1 VTGPTP
7 DLIADLQA
15 RGLVHD
21 HTDLAALA
29 KRLEEGPISVYF
41 GCDPT
46 ADSLHAGNLIGL
58 LNLRRFQLAGHRP
71 VALAGGATG
80 MIGDPSGRSDE
91 RNLLDEDTL
100 ATNMASI
107 KEQVARFVDFG
118 PGPNQ
123 AVLVDNLSWTGPM
136 TIIDFL
142 RDVGKHA
149 TVNQMVAKESVRTRM
164 EGEDGISFTE
174 FTYMLLQAN
183 DYWWLHENLA
193 VELQLGGSDQWGN
206 ITAGIDMVRRRSSH
220 AVHGLTWP
228 LITRSDGA
236 KFGKSTGDSIWLG
249 AHRTSPYRFFQYW
262 IQVDDRDVG
271 RFLAQLTLLPMDE
284 ITELLAEHEK
294 APERRTAQRRL
305 ADEVTTLVH
314 GAEEAATAKAASAV
328 LFGSPLEG
336 VTPATFAALAGE
348 VPTLTLDRSAFAGE
362 GADPVDLLVL
372 SGLSSSKGE
381 ARRTISQGGAYANG
395 ERLVEGSGV
404 GSGSLLHDRYLLLR
418 RGKRAYALVTTDG

>member
-1 VTGPTP
+1 VTGPAS

-29 KRLEEGPISVYF
+29 KRLGEGPISVYF

-46 ADSLHAGNLIGL
+46 ADSLHTGNLIGL
-58 LNLRRFQLAGHRP
+58 LNLRRLQLAGHRP

-91 RNLLDEDTL
+91 RNLLDEETL
-100 ATNMASI
+100 ATNMAFI
-107 KEQVARFVDFG
+107 KEQVARFVEFE
-118 PGPNQ
+118 PGPTQ
-123 AVLVDNLSWTGPM
+123 AVLVDNLTWTGPM

-174 FTYMLLQAN
+174 FSYSLLQAN
-183 DYWWLHENLA
+183 DYWWLHENLG
-193 VELQLGGSDQWGN
+193 VELQIGGSDQWGN
-206 ITAGIDMVRRRSSH
+206 ITAGIDMVRRRSGH

-228 LITRSDGA
+228 LLTRADGT
-236 KFGKSTGDSIWLG
+236 KFGKSMGENIWLG

-284 ITELLAEHEK
+284 IAEILAEHER
-294 APERRTAQRRL
+294 APERRVGQRRL
-305 ADEVTTLVH
+305 AEEVTTLVH
-314 GAEEAATAKAASAV
+314 GPEEAATAKAASAV

-336 VTPATFAALAGE
+336 LTASTFAALTGE
-348 VPTLTLDRSAFAGE
+348 VPTVAVDRPVFEGD
-362 GADPVDLLVL
+362 GADPIDLLVR
-372 SGLSSSKGE
+372 SGLSASKGD
-381 ARRTISQGGAYANG
+381 ARRTITQGGAYANG
-395 ERLVEGSGV
+395 ERLVEGKGV
-404 GSGSLLHDRYLLLR
+404 GPSDLLHDRYLLLR
-418 RGKRAYALVTTDG
+418 RGKRAYALVTVEG